1 MKITDYSRDNIKQ
14 FVQDG
19 ICPIQTLRDYDL
31 LKQIEN
37 GEKITHVANA
47 HNICYMQAKRIR
59 DKYLPHFKT

>member
-1 MKITDYSRDNIKQ
+1 MKITDYSRDDIKR

-31 LKQIEN
+31 LTQIEN
-37 GEKITHVANA
+37 GEKITHAANN

-59 DKYLPHFKT
+59 DKYLPSSKR